1 MSNGT
6 IIPTIFFSRR
16 AYLYS
21 IASIFLSGSESSKS
35 FSYSSALRCYL
46 IDFFVPSPFIQIDL
60 ELGVGGEPPPVV
72 VEAQRDL
79 VQVEVLELRAEL
91 FLFFVDVGL
100 VVFDRVLLL
109 LTNRKREVTE

>member
-1 MSNGT
+1 M
-6 IIPTIFFSRR
+6 
-16 AYLYS
+16 
-21 IASIFLSGSESSKS
+21 
-35 FSYSSALRCYL
+35 
-46 IDFFVPSPFIQIDL
+46 D
-60 ELGVGGEPPPVV
+60 GEPPPVV